1 MNKITIGILTA
12 AMALSIGA
20 APSSGASPRNSDN
33 LPGTSGGVCDNCG
46 AYHFLAGFGYGRGYR
61 FVDADG
67 DGICDNYSG
76 AFGGCM
82 AGQGV
87 GPCFTDDDGDGICDN
102 YTAGCPAGGRG
113 QGRGRGCRGGRNR

>member
-33 LPGTSGGVCDNCG
+33 LPGTSGGVCGFFGNACGYMDLDHDGICDNCG
-46 AYHFLAGFGYGRGYR
+46 AYHFLAGFGYGCGYR

-67 DGICDNYSG
+67 DGICDNFDESSQDS
-76 AFGGCM
+76 A
-82 AGQGV
+82 AG
-87 GPCFTDDDGDGICDN
+87 TR
-102 YTAGCPAGGRG
+102 RG
-113 QGRGRGCRGGRNR
+113 QY

>member
-33 LPGTSGGVCDNCG
+33 LPGTSGGVCGFFGNACGYMDLDHDGICDNCG
-46 AYHFLAGFGYGRGYR
+46 AYHFLAGFGYGCGYR

-67 DGICDNYSG
+67 DGICDNY
-76 AFGGCM
+76 A
-82 AGQGV
+82 
-87 GPCFTDDDGDGICDN
+87 
-102 YTAGCPAGGRG
+102 AGCPAGGRG